1 MSYWSVLGQLDEKG
15 NAMKKILSGFLF
27 LLLAIQTTNAH
38 VGSPGVVYE
47 GKAGPY
53 QVIVNVNPPD
63 VIPGTAQVQI
73 YVENGQVDR
82 ITVKPIYWY
91 AGDEGSPTPDPALPV
106 EGSPGQ
112 FSGMVWLMW
121 SGAASLEISVEG
133 KEGSGVTRIPINAV
147 STAQKEMEPGLGI
160 ILAILGLLLVVL
172 MATIIGASVSD
183 GILAPGAGQ
192 KLRGRRIRGI
202 TIALALLSLILYGGA
217 RWWNNWAEDYRS
229 YMYQPYQANS
239 EVISSN
245 GKQVLD
251 FRIDPSYVNYRS
263 ELSSPSYLVA
273 DHGKIMHM
281 FVMREGSLDAFAHL
295 HPRRKDSLTFQTNW
309 PPLPKGRYFVFAD
322 VVLMNGFQ
330 DTIVDTVE
338 VNTEVPEDMWIP
350 LDSDDTFIRSN
361 PVSTTESEFM
371 PDDII
376 VCGKPGIRT
385 PLPDGSTAI
394 WEHDSSEP
402 LRAGQLY
409 PMTYSILNPDGE
421 PAELEPYMG
430 MMGHMVVMK
439 HDGSVYIHLH
449 PVGSYSTAS
458 QEIMDQR
465 ISEEGRVRELP
476 DRQVFMDSVD
486 KSVNRIAAMTEADRQ
501 AYLET
506 LMDHDLE
513 SEEHEGH
520 SVVTFPYVFPE
531 PGNYRIWIQMKRDGK
546 VLNTAFDAEV
556 LE

>member
-1 MSYWSVLGQLDEKG
+1 
-15 NAMKKILSGFLF
+15 MKNRIYFTVFIFLT
-27 LLLAIQTTNAH
+27 LLTGDLKAH
-38 VGSPGVVYE
+38 VGSPGVVFE

-53 QVIVNVNPPD
+53 QLIVNVNPPD

-73 YVENGQVDR
+73 YVENGLVDN

-91 AGDEGSPTPDPALPV
+91 AGDEGSPSADPALPV

-112 FSGMVWLMW
+112 FSGVVWLMR
-121 SGAASLEISVEG
+121 SGAASLEINVEG
-133 KEGSGVTRIPINAV
+133 VEGSGVVRVPINAV

-160 ILAILGLLLVVL
+160 TLSILGLLLVIL

-183 GILAPGAGQ
+183 GVVAPGTKASFKGRKLKGATITLAILA
-192 KLRGRRIRGI
+192 
-202 TIALALLSLILYGGA
+202 LILYGGA
-217 RWWNNWAEDYRS
+217 NWWNSWAEDYRN
-229 YMYQPYQANS
+229 YMYKPYQATS
-239 EVISSN
+239 SVKEVDGS
-245 GKQVLD
+245 QVLN
-251 FRIDPSYVNYRS
+251 FSIDPGYVDYRG
-263 ELSSPSYLVA
+263 ELSSPTYLVA

-295 HPRRKDSLTFQTNW
+295 HPRRRDSLTFQTNW

-330 DTIVDTVE
+330 ETIVDTVDVDIE
-338 VNTEVPEDMWIP
+338 IP
-350 LDSDDTFIRSN
+350 QDSWVRSDSDDTFIRSN
-361 PVSTTESEFM
+361 PVFSGEDVLM
-371 PDDII
+371 PEDII

-402 LRAGQLY
+402 LQAGQLY
-409 PMTYSILNPDGE
+409 PMTYAILNPDGE

-465 ISEEGRVRELP
+465 VSEEGRVRNLP
-476 DRQVFMDSVD
+476 DKLNFMDSVNAE
-486 KSVNRIAAMTEADRQ
+486 VMRIASLSEADRNS
-501 AYLET
+501 YLET
-506 LMDHDLE
+506 LMDHDWE

-520 SVVTFPYVFPE
+520 STVTFPYVFPE
-531 PGNYRIWIQMKRDGK
+531 AGKYRIWIQMKRNGQ

-556 LE
+556 VE

>member
-1 MSYWSVLGQLDEKG
+1 
-15 NAMKKILSGFLF
+15 MKSRIYILF
-27 LLLAIQTTNAH
+27 LLALTIIPGELLAH
-38 VGSPGVVYE
+38 VGSPGVVFE

-53 QVIVNVNPPD
+53 QLIINVNPPD

-73 YVENGQVDR
+73 YVQTGGVEN
-82 ITVKPIYWY
+82 ITVRPIYWY

-106 EGSPGQ
+106 DGSPGQ
-112 FSGMVWLMW
+112 FIGEVWLMMT
-121 SGAASLEISVEG
+121 GAASLEISVEG
-133 KEGSGVTRIPINAV
+133 DNGTGVVQVPVNAV
-147 STAQKEMEPGLGI
+147 STAQRDMEPGLGI
-160 ILAILGLLLVVL
+160 ILSILGLLLVIL

-183 GILAPGAGQ
+183 GVTKPGNEANF
-192 KLRGRRIRGI
+192 KWRRIKGA
-202 TIALALLSLILYGGA
+202 TIALAILSLILYGGA
-217 RWWNNWAEDYRS
+217 TWWNSWAE
-229 YMYQPYQANS
+229 
-239 EVISSN
+239 
-245 GKQVLD
+245 
-251 FRIDPSYVNYRS
+251 NYRS
-263 ELSSPSYLVA
+263 RVYKPYGATSNVEEVNGNKVLNFKINPDYQNKRKTSPMYFVA
-273 DHGKIMHM
+273 DHGKLMHM

-295 HPRRKDSLTFQTNW
+295 HPRRTDSLSYQTNW

-330 DTIVDTVE
+330 ETIVDTVDVDVE
-338 VNTEVPEDMWIP
+338 FSEEDWIRR
-350 LDSDDTFIRSN
+350 DADDTFIRSN
-361 PVSTTESEFM
+361 PVSNSNDDFM

-376 VCGKPGIRT
+376 VCGKPGVRT

-409 PMTYSILNPDGE
+409 PMTYAILNPDGE

-465 ISEEGRVRELP
+465 VSEEGRVSELP
-476 DRQVFMDSVD
+476 DRTIFMDSVD
-486 KSVNRIAAMTEADRQ
+486 REVSRIASLTEEERNS
-501 AYLET
+501 YLET
-506 LMDHDLE
+506 LMNHDWEE

-520 SVVTFPYVFPE
+520 STVTFPYVFPE
-531 PGNYRIWIQMKRDGK
+531 PGNYRIWIQMKRNGK

-556 LE
+556 VE